1 MLMKNFYKEFAAL
14 GGVYLQLDD
23 TSFGSLCDYEFCAL
37 NEINAD
43 DICEEYVDFLNESLK
58 TMPKNIMS
66 AIHICRG
73 NYRSRYVASGGYM
86 KVAKK
91 LFGELRV
98 DKFFLEFDDERAGDF
113 EPLKY
118 INDQIAVLGILT
130 SKTNESPSVE
140 ELKARVKIAAQ
151 FLSPKQIEISTQ
163 CGFSSTEEGNKIF
176 THSQWEKIKLLKQVL
191 SELENEGFFS

>member
-1 MLMKNFYKEFAAL
+1 METTA
-14 GGVYLQLDD
+14 
-23 TSFGSLCDYEFCAL
+23 
-37 NEINAD
+37 
-43 DICEEYVDFLNESLK
+43 
-58 TMPKNIMS
+58 
-66 AIHICRG
+66 
-73 NYRSRYVASGGYM
+73 
-86 KVAKK
+86 VAKK

-98 DKFFLEFDDERAGDF
+98 DKFFLEFDDERAGNF

-151 FLSPKQIEISTQ
+151 FLNPKQIEISTQ
-163 CGFSSTEEGNKIF
+163 CGFSSTEEGNEIF